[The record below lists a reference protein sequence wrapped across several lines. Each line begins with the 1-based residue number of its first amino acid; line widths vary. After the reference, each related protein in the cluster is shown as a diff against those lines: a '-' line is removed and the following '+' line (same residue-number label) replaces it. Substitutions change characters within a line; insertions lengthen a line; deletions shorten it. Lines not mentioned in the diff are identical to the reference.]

1 MRYAIQTLLLAL
13 LLVFTPNVRTSQ
25 GESTGQ
31 HAADLETQAQ
41 VTSFEWTV
49 DSVRRSLGL
58 YLEAAELWRQSG
70 ETAKRC
76 SAMRGASQQKLMLGD
91 SEGAFAVLLNTLQLE
106 ETSPADISGKM
117 QTLSLLSR
125 TALLLGRSLDCKTYY
140 NQALSLIDQTQDP
153 MALGEAYYS
162 ASLYSYEEQ
171 AIDQA
176 VQLNDKALE
185 QFRLA
190 QNKSRETEVLIEQ
203 SYAYMLRRDLATGV
217 QFAHQAL
224 TISEQINDRRGQVG
238 ALIAIG
244 NANIT
249 MGETRV
255 AFDAYQ
261 RADGLLLDDLDHMK
275 KAQIANGLG
284 SLYEK
289 YGDWRQSLNYRER
302 ALQLF
307 LAEKNKPGQLYTLIS
322 LGRLANLTNNYEAAV
337 TYLNQGEQI
346 ARELEDQFGLAKIWI
361 EQGNVSFTRGQND
374 ACEDYYRRA
383 LRIFLRLNDRL
394 YVALVRSYLGEL
406 EERRGN
412 LNASTSHYKA
422 ALKLNSDLK
431 NLFGEADTLYQLAHI
446 DSLLNRPT
454 EALRLVEE
462 SLQIS
467 ETLRGNIANS
477 RLRTSYFSEVQDRFS
492 LLVNVLMRIH
502 QQSPS
507 SGYNALALQ
516 AAERARA
523 RTLVDTL
530 RMMGADFYT
539 GADDALIEREK
550 RVRIDLTLK
559 SDEITNL
566 LNSANPRG
574 TILEKLKNE
583 IDSLSAEYDDI
594 KARLRES
601 SLQYRTLA
609 EPGDFD
615 LPKFQE
621 AVLDDDTLLIEFFLG
636 KEQSFLWLAS
646 NTEVFS
652 YELPPQSIIEEKI
665 NRVTELIRDRD
676 LRPDEELEEYQ
687 RRLAAAEQ
695 EYWRDAQELSNLL
708 FSQAADKL
716 GKKRLVVVADKQL
729 HYIPFAALPKPQRDG
744 TQSSPEPLIVDHEI
758 VCQPSANALLLLEKH
773 YAESPSAKTLLALAD
788 PVFSRDDARL
798 RNIVSNEADSS
809 RLVTLSSPQRGDQ
822 VFLRLPAT
830 RQEAE
835 SISSYLGP
843 GQATILTGE
852 AASRET
858 LLHINFAGYKI
869 VHLATHG
876 VYDEETPELS
886 GIVLSQF
893 DKRGNP
899 QNGYLR
905 LSDIYQLSMPVDLV
919 VLSACSSGQG
929 KIVRGEGIIGLT
941 RAFMQTGCKS
951 VLSSLW
957 KVDDAAT
964 AQLMNN
970 YYEALIVENSTP
982 AAALRQAQLEMW
994 KSPEWHSPFYWAAF
1008 NLHGEFRW
1016 QISAAKNPARAY
1028 FEWGLCLFLL
1038 TGFVL
1043 FVTKRLIVRLRTE

>member
-1 MRYAIQTLLLAL
+1 MRPAIQTFVLLAL
-13 LLVFTPNVRTSQ
+13 LLVFTQGVRTSENQ
-25 GESTGQ
+25 GAGQ
-31 HAADLETQAQ
+31 QELETQAQ
-41 VTSFEWTV
+41 IASSEWTT
-49 DSVRRSLGL
+49 DSVHRSLEL

-70 ETAKRC
+70 ETAKSCAALRF
-76 SAMRGASQQKLMLGD
+76 ASQQKLMLGD
-91 SEGAFAVLLNTLQLE
+91 SEGALAVLLNTLLLE
-106 ETSPADISGKM
+106 ETSPADISGKV

-125 TALLLGRSLDCKTYY
+125 TALLLGHYLDCKTYY
-140 NQALSLIDQTQDP
+140 DQALTLIDQTQDP
-153 MALGEAYYS
+153 VALGETYYS
-162 ASLYSYEEQ
+162 AALFLYEEEAVDQ
-171 AIDQA
+171 AIKS
-176 VQLNDKALE
+176 NDLALQ

-203 SYAYMLRRDLATGV
+203 SYAYMLRRDLATGA
-217 QFAHQAL
+217 QFAREAL
-224 TISEQINDRRGQVG
+224 AISEQLNDRRGQVG

-249 MGETRV
+249 MGETKV

-261 RADGLLLDDLDHMK
+261 RADGLLVEDLDHMK

-289 YGDWRQSLNYRER
+289 YGDWIQSLNYRER

-337 TYLNQGEQI
+337 AYLNEGEQI

-361 EQGNVSFTRGQND
+361 EDGYLCFIRGQDD
-374 ACEDYYRRA
+374 ACQDYYRRA
-383 LRIFLRLNDRL
+383 LQIFVRLNDRL

-422 ALKLNSDLK
+422 AFRLNSDLK
-431 NLFGEADTLYQLAHI
+431 NLIGEADTLYQLARL
-446 DSLLNRPT
+446 DALENRAND
-454 EALRLVEE
+454 ALRLVEK

-467 ETLRGNIANS
+467 ETLRGNVANS
-477 RLRTSYFSEVQDRFS
+477 RLRTSYFSEVHDRFT
-492 LLVNVLMRIH
+492 LYIDVLMRLH

-507 SGYNALALQ
+507 SGYNARALQ

-523 RTLVDTL
+523 RTLLDTL
-530 RMMGADFYT
+530 RMMGTDFST

-574 TILEKLKNE
+574 NVLEKLKNE

-594 KARLRES
+594 KGRLRDR

-621 AVLDDDTLLIEFFLG
+621 SVLDDDTLLIEFFLG

-652 YELPPQSIIEEKI
+652 YALPPQSIIEEKI

-676 LRPDEELEEYQ
+676 IRPDEELEEYQ

-729 HYIPFAALPKPQRDG
+729 HYLPFGALPKPQSDG
-744 TQSSPEPLIVDHEI
+744 AQLSQEPLIVDHEI
-758 VCQPSANALLLLEKH
+758 VYQPSANALLLLEKK
-773 YAESPSAKTLLALAD
+773 YVESPSAKTLLALAD
-788 PVFSRDDARL
+788 PIFSRDDARL
-798 RNIVSNEADSS
+798 RNIVGNEDASS
-809 RLVTLSSPQRGDQ
+809 RLVTVSSPQRSDR

-830 RQEAE
+830 QQEAE

-843 GQATILTGE
+843 NQATILTGE
-852 AASRET
+852 TASREA
-858 LLHINFAGYKI
+858 LLHTDFAGYKI

-905 LSDIYQLSMPVDLV
+905 LNDIYQLSMPVDLV
-919 VLSACSSGQG
+919 VLSACSSGKG

-941 RAFMQTGCKS
+941 RGFMQTGCKS

-970 YYEALIVENSTP
+970 YYEALIIENSTP
-982 AAALRQAQLEMW
+982 AAALRQAQIEMW

-1016 QISAAKNPARAY
+1016 QISAPKKSARAY
-1028 FEWGLCLFLL
+1028 VEWVVCLLFLM
-1038 TGFVL
+1038 GFVL
-1043 FVTKRLIVRLRTE
+1043 FVTKRLIVRLRIK